1 MQCGKVGLAIVVVMN
16 LQTGRKADLQHEV
29 TQQKVVRR
37 GVSTRASKRDAESK
51 ASSEQPL
58 PSTHSR
64 ALPSQP
70 REEVTSSAPAQDDK
84 PVLETTAVD
93 AAGSIS
99 RMQRWEDDSLGGSM
113 TNAAHYSVMQP
124 ATQHGF
130 AHTASMADDSTLR
143 QGAGVQPG
151 QVGGVKLSR
160 KRLAG
165 EIDVQPAAKRWQ
177 VDVSLTGGVG
187 KTNNLWGIA
196 SAARGL
202 GVGSNGMAVAQAEL
216 GAAEGGMALQF
227 NSVLNRAAVGQQ
239 YMRKDEWGHV

>member
-16 LQTGRKADLQHEV
+16 LQTGRKAELQHEE

-37 GVSTRASKRDAESK
+37 GVSTRASMRDAESK
-51 ASSEQPL
+51 ASSEQQPL

-70 REEVTSSAPAQDDK
+70 REEVTGSAPAQDNK
-84 PVLETTAVD
+84 PAFRTAAVD
-93 AAGSIS
+93 AAGSTS
-99 RMQRWEDDSLGGSM
+99 RMQRWEGDSLVGSV
-113 TNAAHYSVMQP
+113 TNAAHDSMMQP

-160 KRLAG
+160 KRLAE
-165 EIDVQPAAKRWQ
+165 EIDVQPTAKRWQ
-177 VDVSLTGGVG
+177 VDGSLTGVG

-216 GAAEGGMALQF
+216 GTAEGAMALHF

>member
-1 MQCGKVGLAIVVVMN
+1 MN
-16 LQTGRKADLQHEV
+16 LQSGRKADLQHEES
-29 TQQKVVRR
+29 QQKVVRM
-37 GVSTRASKRDAESK
+37 GVSTRASKRDAASK
-51 ASSEQPL
+51 VSSEQPL

-84 PVLETTAVD
+84 PVFRTAAVD

-99 RMQRWEDDSLGGSM
+99 RMQRWEGDSLVGSV
-113 TNAAHYSVMQP
+113 TNAAHYSMMQP
-124 ATQHGF
+124 ATQRGF

-160 KRLAG
+160 KRLAE

-177 VDVSLTGGVG
+177 VDGSLTGVG

-216 GAAEGGMALQF
+216 GAAEGGMALHF